1 MTDKGVERLVGYQRA
16 MFSAS
21 WKHNMSADELAE
33 VYMAYAGA
41 FEGFEDELV
50 LSTYMKHARS
60 WKKMP
65 TIAEIFELVF
75 AAQDRKAAGGRWRC
89 VVCKK
94 PWSGG
99 EDFGRNQPRQPGELA
114 KIPMRSA
121 PDELIG
127 RCPECN
133 AILDRPVPA
142 WVFLGGH
149 ELADD
154 VEF

>member
-1 MTDKGVERLVGYQRA
+1 MTKTGVERLVGYQRA

-21 WKHNMSADELAE
+21 WKHSMSADELAE

-50 LSTYMKHARS
+50 LGTYMKHARS

-75 AAQDRKAAGGRWRC
+75 AAQDRKAAGGRYRC
-89 VVCKK
+89 RVCKK
-94 PWSGG
+94 PWNSG
-99 EDFGRNQPRQPGELA
+99 EDFGRNQPRQPGEYA
-114 KIPMRSA
+114 KIPRRSA

-127 RCPECN
+127 RCPNCN
-133 AILDRPVPA
+133 AILDKPVPA
-142 WVFLGGH
+142 WVFLGGN

-154 VEF
+154 VAF

>member
-1 MTDKGVERLVGYQRA
+1 MTEKGVERLVGYQRA

-41 FEGFEDELV
+41 FDGFEDELV
-50 LSTYMKHARS
+50 LSTYMKHAKS

-75 AAQDRKAAGGRWRC
+75 AAQDRKGDAGRMKC
-89 VVCKK
+89 AVCKK
-94 PWSGG
+94 PWNGG
-99 EDFGRNQPRQPGELA
+99 EGFGRNESRKHGEPA
-114 KIPMRSA
+114 KVIRA
-121 PDELIG
+121 DHRDELIG